1 MWWEERTLHIGVCIK
16 RCLSKAHC
24 AMWNMQGAG
33 WESCSIVHVHVQ
45 VQVFALW
52 CVFAKLGPNAK
63 NADLFIIRPCSSWLS
78 FYHCLL
84 ALGCS
89 GVACCRNID
98 QPWLLKS
105 HSRLSISEQ
114 LLKRCS
120 IHRYPFHPEIPNPS
134 SVSHNNQTTPTTIIW
149 CRTQIFLLQNTKDM
163 LILAKTDI
171 SFKKGPRPLDPSAR
185 GVQIRPCC
193 V

>member
-1 MWWEERTLHIGVCIK
+1 MWWEERTLHSAHGVCIK

-120 IHRYPFHPEIPNPS
+120 IPRYPFHPEIPNPS
-134 SVSHNNQTTPTTIIW
+134 SRCHTTIKQLQQLSYDVEPKSSC
-149 CRTQIFLLQNTKDM
+149 CRIQKICYYLQIQTFL
-163 LILAKTDI
+163 
-171 SFKKGPRPLDPSAR
+171 
-185 GVQIRPCC
+185 
-193 V
+193 